1 MFQEDVPIY
10 RQIVD
15 EIKQAIVRGSMRP
28 GEKLMSTNEY
38 AAFYKINPATV
49 QKAFRELV
57 DEGFIYKR
65 RGIGMFIADDSADRL
80 VERSKEE
87 FFATVLPRLLDE
99 ARAVGIGVEDIV
111 AYLRSHAEP
120 VKEER

>member
-1 MFQEDVPIY
+1 MPIY